1 VTLSISKK
9 ALSLSS
15 DRTVNRRPSRL
26 YASAVNSTRPV
37 ESICDEQPQLQP
49 ALLKCSKGHGRPD
62 GCGRPAQGTL
72 IHISIAVPLFSELRR
87 VGSVDPRL
95 NGELEIDY
103 QRNRVM
109 FHPNAL
115 REFTFSL
122 PLTPSDVDVVR
133 SLAQITRKLET
144 HSFRNYL

>member
-1 VTLSISKK
+1 MHNEREE
-9 ALSLSS
+9 SS
-15 DRTVNRRPSRL
+15 VPRPRE
-26 YASAVNSTRPV
+26 T
-37 ESICDEQPQLQP
+37 E
-49 ALLKCSKGHGRPD
+49 
-62 GCGRPAQGTL
+62 
-72 IHISIAVPLFSELRR
+72 
-87 VGSVDPRL
+87 RL

-144 HSFRNYL
+144 HSFHNYRGGNQAAACDDEASGTIAE